1 MHIIT
6 GLIMASLLKRGQE
19 DGTSASPLLRMVS
32 PVRTLHLL
40 PGRARFA
47 VKRLQ
52 GDEPMA
58 GKLTDALTRVEAI
71 EEVRVSPVTGSVL
84 VQYDADR
91 ISADLLVAAIIKV
104 LQLEGELDRPP
115 SSVVG
120 RELREIS
127 HAMNRA
133 VYDRTGGILD
143 LRTALFLSLAALG
156 TTRLWRQGSLSLPAG
171 FTLLWWAGNGLL
183 GRRGESACST

>member
-6 GLIMASLLKRGQE
+6 GLIMASLLKRGKE
-19 DGTSASPLLRMVS
+19 DGTTASPLLRLVS
-32 PVRTLHLL
+32 PVRTVHLL
-40 PGRARFA
+40 PGRARFE

-52 GDEPMA
+52 GDMPAVE
-58 GKLTDALTRVEAI
+58 KLTDALTRVEAV

-84 VQYDADR
+84 LQFDPDR

-104 LQLEGELDRPP
+104 LQLEGELDRTP

-127 HAMNRA
+127 HALNRS

-143 LRTALFLSLAALG
+143 LRTAVFLTLGVLG
-156 TTRLWRQGSLSLPAG
+156 TTRLWSQSGLSLPAG